1 MWSEAIRICREYL
14 PSQEA
19 ALRRELTQKSI
30 GNDSTQTLKEA
41 GRWLKVGEIRTAL
54 DILISDTSHS
64 VLIQTAD
71 IVFNQSDPD
80 TASQVATELGAKLAS
95 HEEHALA
102 AQVYLMPQDNSMKLH
117 KCKCISECAFFGNNK
132 NSLRFLK
139 LTYHDLQDGISITA
153 YRINTSGKEEG
164 FGQSILHYG
173 QLVFHASPYNFQDVF
188 SCMVTAKFT
197 HVLQKDVFRALC
209 KLSIKPLPDGTP
221 DPKSHELRSKI
232 LSLQLLL
239 GILQNAGPILRSNEM
254 SI

>member
-164 FGQSILHYG
+164 FGCI
-173 QLVFHASPYNFQDVF
+173 
-188 SCMVTAKFT
+188 
-197 HVLQKDVFRALC
+197 
-209 KLSIKPLPDGTP
+209 
-221 DPKSHELRSKI
+221 
-232 LSLQLLL
+232 
-239 GILQNAGPILRSNEM
+239 
-254 SI
+254 